1 LKLKNESLRR
11 EYDALQVELK
21 AAKESISDAEKRITA
36 QKVELYFQ
44 NISYCVDSNVF
55 IRIMV
60 SVNHTLSPQ
69 EALRAAGRDAEVAR
83 DQRDAASHAARRA
96 EEQNYKNNNP
106 TVALSRHLD
115 NSHGAGDIGASSVDR
130 DAGVYTGHYSQSKL
144 VSAHL
149 SSRMSDL
156 GGGDSMSN
164 ALTKTAPSSAS
175 SSKADPNASLDP
187 DVQQH
192 LAAREAAKRANKLG
206 NDDDD
211 DDDEEEDDGHSQY
224 FNAVLKQRENN
235 KTQSSGVVS
244 STSLV
249 PTSSFVQTL
258 EIETQNAGDGGG
270 VMSLSSINTT
280 ADFLA
285 RRRARSTHLIGQEVN
300 DVDNNGSGGGD
311 HSAHDDASDG
321 DRDHGTDDDDENDE
335 EEEEEEEDVDSEHM
349 YYNSRVDASLEVG

>member
-1 LKLKNESLRR
+1 
-11 EYDALQVELK
+11 V
-21 AAKESISDAEKRITA
+21 SI
-36 QKVELYFQ
+36 
-44 NISYCVDSNVF
+44 C
-55 IRIMV
+55 IMV
-60 SVNHTLSPQ
+60 SGYHTLSPQ

-96 EEQNYKNNNP
+96 EEQNYKNNNS
-106 TVALSRHLD
+106 TVALSLHLD
-115 NSHGAGDIGASSVDR
+115 NSHGAGDIGASSVNR
-130 DAGVYTGHYSQSKL
+130 DASVYGHFSQSKL

-149 SSRMSDL
+149 SSHMSDL
-156 GGGDSMSN
+156 GGGDSMSD

-175 SSKADPNASLDP
+175 SSKVVSNASLDP

-224 FNAVLKQRENN
+224 FNAVLKQRENT

-249 PTSSFVQTL
+249 PTSSFIQTL
-258 EIETQNAGDGGG
+258 EIETHDAGDSGG

-285 RRRARSTHLIGQEVN
+285 RRRVRSTHLIGQEIN

-311 HSAHDDASDG
+311 HSADNDASDG
-321 DRDHGTDDDDENDE
+321 DRDHGTDDDDEDDE
-335 EEEEEEEDVDSEHM
+335 EEEEDEDVDSEHM
-349 YYNSRVDASLEVG
+349 YYNSRVDTSLEVG